1 MKKLVVVPMLA
12 LCCLLLM
19 PALASA
25 STPTVKSLA
34 KSLAALQKKVNAQ
47 AKTLTSLS
55 TKLTA
60 DEGTIASQGTTIASL
75 SSQLTSDE
83 ATIASQATTLTNAAP
98 LLAIAP
104 YVSLNAAA
112 MNGVKGPNIVFKGT
126 NVHVMSSTSETDA
139 SGLGN
144 LIVGWDNNPTST
156 PSGYRSGTNN
166 LVVGDY
172 NTFPGNADLIAG
184 IANTVGGQYSSITG
198 GSDNA
203 TTTDYASVSGGQ
215 HNTVTGNWSSV
226 SGGENNTASGNW
238 ASVTGGGNW
247 QLGTGNT
254 AAADYGCVVGGE
266 ENSISSSSA
275 RWSVICGGVLNQ
287 VTANSATVGGGNSV
301 GLSYAGGWAA
311 GGSAQSVQYLTH

>member
-1 MKKLVVVPMLA
+1 MKKLIVMLTLA
-12 LCCLLLM
+12 LCCLLLI

-112 MNGVKGPNIVFKGT
+112 MNGVKGPNILFKGA
-126 NVHVMSSTSETDA
+126 NVHVMSSTSETDG

-144 LIVGWDNNPTST
+144 LIVGWDTNPTST

-166 LVVGDY
+166 LVAGDH
-172 NTFPGNADLIAG
+172 NTFPSNAGLVAG
-184 IANTVGGQYSSITG
+184 IANTVGGQYSSVTG

-215 HNTVTGNWSSV
+215 NNTVAGNFASV
-226 SGGENNTASGNW
+226 SGGEHNTASGNW

-247 QLGTGNT
+247 QASTGNT
-254 AAADYGCVVGGE
+254 AAADYSCIVGGE
-266 ENSISSSSA
+266 DNSISSSSA

-287 VTANSATVGGGNSV
+287 VTGNSGTVGGGYGV
-301 GLSYAGGWAA
+301 TLSDSGGWAA
-311 GGSAQSVQYLTH
+311 GGSSQSVQYLTH